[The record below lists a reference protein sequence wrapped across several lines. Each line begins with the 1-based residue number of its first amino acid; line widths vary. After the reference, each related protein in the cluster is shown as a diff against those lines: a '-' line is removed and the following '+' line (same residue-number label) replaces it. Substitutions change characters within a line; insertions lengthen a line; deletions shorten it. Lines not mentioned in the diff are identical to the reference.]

1 MILES
6 SLMPCRSIG
15 TLYRHAAGTGDAR
28 AARSEMKGAVSGE
41 EQAFGAT
48 LERMANTGPP
58 WPVQTHIPDL
68 ARTSRIS

>member
-1 MILES
+1 M
-6 SLMPCRSIG
+6 G
-15 TLYRHAAGTGDAR
+15 LYIDMRPVQTMGDAR

>member
-1 MILES
+1 MILH
-6 SLMPCRSIG
+6 
-15 TLYRHAAGTGDAR
+15 RHADGTDDGRDAR